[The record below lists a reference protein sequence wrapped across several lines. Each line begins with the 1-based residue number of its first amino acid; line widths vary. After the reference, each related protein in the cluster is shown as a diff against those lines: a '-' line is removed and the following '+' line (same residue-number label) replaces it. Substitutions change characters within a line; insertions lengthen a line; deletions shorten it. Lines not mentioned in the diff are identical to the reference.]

1 MCLVKEKIELQSE
14 YWGETGRNCFLRG
27 KKTKMYKIKPECS
40 FKKGST
46 RHVREEVELEMS
58 KANQILNSKFE
69 WNHSLKK

>member
-27 KKTKMYKIKPECS
+27 KNTNMYKIKSEGS
-40 FKKGST
+40 FKKLST

-58 KANQILNSKFE
+58 
-69 WNHSLKK
+69 